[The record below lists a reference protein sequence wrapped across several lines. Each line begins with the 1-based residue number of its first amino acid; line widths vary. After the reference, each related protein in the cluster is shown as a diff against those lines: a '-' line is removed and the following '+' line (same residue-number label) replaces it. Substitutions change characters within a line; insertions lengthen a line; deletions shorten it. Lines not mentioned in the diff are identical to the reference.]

1 VRRIEFERVELI
13 DDDRAIV
20 VLAGG
25 AVVPALR
32 IWVGSRE
39 AALVSIAATGRRS
52 SRPLT
57 HDLIQTLMHDFG
69 LALEW
74 VLIAHGEDGLF
85 VAELVVSGGGGRSR
99 IDCRPADAIALALRE
114 GAPMFLADEPA
125 S

>member
-1 VRRIEFERVELI
+1 MRRIEFDRVEI
-13 DDDRAIV
+13 VDDDQAIV

-25 AVVPALR
+25 ASLPALR
-32 IWVGSRE
+32 VWVGSRE

-57 HDLIQTLMHDFG
+57 HDLMQTLMHDFK
-69 LALEW
+69 LTLEW
-74 VLIAHGEDGLF
+74 AVIAHGEDGLF

-99 IDCRPADAIALALRE
+99 LDCRPADAIALALRE
-114 GAPMFLADEPA
+114 NAPMFLADEPA